1 MAGFSRSYMV
11 TGQTYTRKVDTDC
24 LARLASFGASAHKIC
39 TDIRLLASMKEV
51 EEPFEKSQIGSS
63 AMAYK
68 RNPMRCERVCSLARH
83 LMSLVSNT
91 LNAQELPFMA
101 TENFIM
107 EMVKAGGDRQ
117 ECHEQI
123 RVLSHEAGD
132 VVKCQGRDNDLIER
146 IKKCEYFAP
155 IHDRIDSLMD
165 AKTFIGRAPEQV
177 TEFLEEEVA
186 PVLQRYEGRLEGSV
200 SLAV

>member
-1 MAGFSRSYMV
+1 
-11 TGQTYTRKVDTDC
+11 
-24 LARLASFGASAHKIC
+24 
-39 TDIRLLASMKEV
+39 
-51 EEPFEKSQIGSS
+51 
-63 AMAYK
+63 
-68 RNPMRCERVCSLARH
+68 
-83 LMSLVSNT
+83 
-91 LNAQELPFMA
+91 MA
-101 TENFIM
+101 TEKLIM

-132 VVKCQGRDNDLIER
+132 VVESQGQDNDLIER

-186 PVLQRYEGRLEGSV
+186 PVLQRYEGRLDGSV

>member
-1 MAGFSRSYMV
+1 M
-11 TGQTYTRKVDTDC
+11 
-24 LARLASFGASAHKIC
+24 I
-39 TDIRLLASMKEV
+39 
-51 EEPFEKSQIGSS
+51 
-63 AMAYK
+63 
-68 RNPMRCERVCSLARH
+68 ERFI
-83 LMSLVSNT
+83 
-91 LNAQELPFMA
+91 AQELPFMA
-101 TENFIM
+101 TEKLIM

-155 IHDRIDSLMD
+155 IYDRIDSLMD
-165 AKTFIGRAPEQV
+165 AKTFIGRAPEKV

-186 PVLQRYEGRLEGSV
+186 PVLQRYEGRLDGRKRNSGSG
-200 SLAV
+200 SSGDGHQLLYPRHRCEICYARAGGPRCSCHLSNPSDNIG